1 MQRYAMIPTSMHE
14 YSRRVEFA
22 DTDAAGVVHF
32 SRLLCFVEEAEHD
45 WMRTLS
51 LDPFPPGEGW
61 PRIGAEVRYLA
72 PAHFQDVLQV
82 GLSGLVPRQRGLNY
96 DFCVTRESDGMA
108 ICRGTMQVVHVRITP
123 DGTFEPIPLPPV
135 LSTVGS

>member
-1 MQRYAMIPTSMHE
+1 MIPTSMHE
-14 YSRRVEFA
+14 YSRRVEFS

-61 PRIGAEVRYLA
+61 PRVGVEVRYLA
-72 PAHFQDVLQV
+72 PARFQDILRIE
-82 GLSGLVPRQRGLNY
+82 LSGLISRPHGLGY
-96 DFCVTRESDGMA
+96 DFSMTRQSDGVA
-108 ICRGTMQVVHVRITP
+108 ICRGTMRVAHVAISP
-123 DGTFEPIPLPPV
+123 DGTFEPLPLSPG
-135 LSTVGS
+135 LEIQA